1 MQRQGLL
8 QPLLQTGGRR
18 AVDASQLAPEFQE
31 GRSRRHRRWPR
42 IGLPQAPVP
51 RLLLPF
57 RQIGQHV
64 LAFMPLT
71 PLHHGDSHGL
81 RPPGHA
87 QPLGPIDHTEQ
98 PLIRAQAPRD
108 QAPQQDEVGGLVL
121 RRGLDDPQQFLF
133 ACPED
138 PQHEDHAVLHEG
150 LAIEHEY
157 NHVVRLQP
165 ARA

>member
-71 PLHHGDSHGL
+71 PLHQGG
-81 RPPGHA
+81 A
-87 QPLGPIDHTEQ
+87 
-98 PLIRAQAPRD
+98 
-108 QAPQQDEVGGLVL
+108 GGLVL